1 MRNSIILLTLF
12 LAQLSSGQVQQVSES
27 YLIGSWIVDHKIQEG
42 DTEITVYRR
51 CTTGQIGSVL
61 RFLTTGEYRITFNS
75 GRKIGRRCGNEIYQG
90 GIIRQGGIAG
100 YYRFNIQDQSVS
112 LESYNT
118 DPNMNWN
125 LVWID
130 ENSFGVI
137 KAKDNSTYD

>member
-12 LAQLSSGQVQQVSES
+12 LAQLSFAQEKEISKSF
-27 YLIGSWIVDHKIQEG
+27 LIDRWKVYKIIKEG
-42 DTEITVYRR
+42 DTEITVYKRSR
-51 CTTGQIGSVL
+51 TLKIGSELRFFTTGKF
-61 RFLTTGEYRITFNS
+61 RMTFNS
-75 GRKIGRRCGNEIYQG
+75 ERSIGRRCGNEIHQG
-90 GIIRQGGIAG
+90 GISG
-100 YYRFNIQDQSVS
+100 YYLFNTQDQSVT

-118 DPNMNWN
+118 RPIMHWN